1 MRVTQEEYFQQ
12 KLDQEEN
19 KRLRPI
25 CSFKDF
31 LRRGESRGPFQ
42 VIENLS

>member
-19 KRLRPI
+19 KRLRPL

-31 LRRGESRGPFQ
+31 LRRGGVEGLFR
-42 VIENLS
+42 